1 MGSKDKKEQ
10 DDAFNVLQ
18 EITDVLVD
26 EEEKARLAE
35 KAEKK
40 RLKKEMTKEE
50 RQAQREINRKN
61 REKKKSKK
69 DLNKKRKRGELT
81 DDEEEEKEEPKE
93 PVLDAD
99 GNVVEPVKK
108 PKAEKKKKEM
118 EYGIW
123 VGNLSYGTTLATIK
137 EFFKECGEIT
147 RIKCPKGNGAKNYN
161 KGFAYIFF
169 STPEEAAKGVAM
181 SEKKLEGRSLLIKD
195 SENFER
201 ADGSKAPTEAEKREI
216 KKQKNPPCPT
226 LFLGNLSFDTTEK
239 SIREQFEW
247 AGEIRKVRMATFE
260 DSGKCKGFGYVD
272 YHEVESA
279 TKAIRAPDKHM
290 LDGRKVRVEF
300 GSAEAHMRSKPWLM
314 REKQKAERPHNTS
327 NDAAADS
334 TAAAAAASASEEQPY
349 KRQRKDYNQGG
360 EHGEEKREFRE
371 RRPKKAVNHE
381 KVKPGQALYAA
392 QRQKPSVQEFKGT
405 KVTFD

>member
-1 MGSKDKKEQ
+1 
-10 DDAFNVLQ
+10 
-18 EITDVLVD
+18 
-26 EEEKARLAE
+26 
-35 KAEKK
+35 
-40 RLKKEMTKEE
+40 MT
-50 RQAQREINRKN
+50 RRR
-61 REKKKSKK
+61 RKKSPRNQFWMPMVMSLSLSRSLKP
-69 DLNKKRKRGELT
+69 KRKRRKWSMVFGWAIFRTAPLWPPSRSFS
-81 DDEEEEKEEPKE
+81 KSVVKS
-93 PVLDAD
+93 LAS
-99 GNVVEPVKK
+99 NVPR
-108 PKAEKKKKEM
+108 EM
-118 EYGIW
+118 ELKTTTR
-123 VGNLSYGTTLATIK
+123 GNCLSIPIQNSQTNMI
-137 EFFKECGEIT
+137 CS
-147 RIKCPKGNGAKNYN
+147 
-161 KGFAYIFF
+161 FAYIFF

-334 TAAAAAASASEEQPY
+334 TAASASEEQPY
-349 KRQRKDYNQGG
+349 KRQRKDYNQDG

>member
-1 MGSKDKKEQ
+1 M
-10 DDAFNVLQ
+10 
-18 EITDVLVD
+18 
-26 EEEKARLAE
+26 
-35 KAEKK
+35 
-40 RLKKEMTKEE
+40 
-50 RQAQREINRKN
+50 
-61 REKKKSKK
+61 
-69 DLNKKRKRGELT
+69 
-81 DDEEEEKEEPKE
+81 EPKTTTRGK
-93 PVLDAD
+93 VAC
-99 GNVVEPVKK
+99 
-108 PKAEKKKKEM
+108 
-118 EYGIW
+118 
-123 VGNLSYGTTLATIK
+123 LS
-137 EFFKECGEIT
+137 F
-147 RIKCPKGNGAKNYN
+147 YN
-161 KGFAYIFF
+161 NQTNRDYSFAYIFF

-201 ADGSKAPTEAEKREI
+201 ADGSKAPTEAEKKEI

-239 SIREQFEW
+239 SIRENFEW
-247 AGEIRKVRMATFE
+247 AGEIRKVRVATFE

-327 NDAAADS
+327 TDAAADS
-334 TAAAAAASASEEQPY
+334 TAAPATFEENPY
-349 KRQRKDYNQGG
+349 KRQRREQNEGG
-360 EHGEEKREFRE
+360 ENGEEKREFRE
-371 RRPKKAVNHE
+371 RRPKKAVSHE

>member
-1 MGSKDKKEQ
+1 MVFGWAIFRTAPLWPPSRSFSKSVVKSL
-10 DDAFNVLQ
+10 ASNVP
-18 EITDVLVD
+18 
-26 EEEKARLAE
+26 R
-35 KAEKK
+35 
-40 RLKKEMTKEE
+40 
-50 RQAQREINRKN
+50 
-61 REKKKSKK
+61 
-69 DLNKKRKRGELT
+69 
-81 DDEEEEKEEPKE
+81 
-93 PVLDAD
+93 
-99 GNVVEPVKK
+99 
-108 PKAEKKKKEM
+108 EM
-118 EYGIW
+118 ELKTTTR
-123 VGNLSYGTTLATIK
+123 GNCLSIPIQNSQTNMI
-137 EFFKECGEIT
+137 CS
-147 RIKCPKGNGAKNYN
+147 
-161 KGFAYIFF
+161 FAYIFF

-327 NDAAADS
+327 NDAATDS
-334 TAAAAAASASEEQPY
+334 TAAAPSTSEEQPY
-349 KRQRKDYNQGG
+349 KRQRQDYNQGG